1 MEKLDKEDNKKDIQ
15 NDIINDE
22 SLNKI
27 SNIEKQIEK
36 VKEEVADDENVDVK
50 DEMKSFKEMNE
61 LLFNKKFKKGE
72 HIKDVYK
79 FWDTQPVTNF
89 KEETVKLGP
98 IDDKNDLEAVR
109 KEPLALPKDF
119 IWQDIDIKNK
129 KELTQVSKFFF
140 YKLPK
145 YIFL

>member
-1 MEKLDKEDNKKDIQ
+1 MEKLDQENDKDKQ
-15 NDIINDE
+15 ND
-22 SLNKI
+22 LNYI
-27 SNIEKQIEK
+27 SNINNTDKLKE
-36 VKEEVADDENVDVK
+36 KEEEAEAEDEGVDAK

-89 KEETVKLGP
+89 KEPTLKIGP

-109 KEPLALPKDF
+109 KEPLALPKNF
-119 IWQDIDIKNK
+119 FWQDIDIKNK
-129 KELTQVSKFFF
+129 KDLQQVRFFLTILLRHYYSYMSF
-140 YKLPK
+140 
-145 YIFL
+145 